1 MSNAKVRLS
10 LKEQELVLNADW
22 ILTKNAVIQKLY
34 TFFGALS
41 EQYQTQ
47 LQQCSGLAN
56 EAACAVAPKIS
67 RGENY
72 EGLPWVMLDYPRYF
86 SGNDVFAI
94 RSFFWWGNQVSITL
108 HLSGKFKT
116 FYSNAIQ
123 QYFHLRNGNP
133 HPTHEWYIGINLDDA
148 WQHHFRPENYRK
160 AAEMN
165 PAMIPQLPYIKLA
178 KKIPL
183 DEWEDVDFFLQQTF
197 KEMLHLLTNDS
208 LGS

>member
-10 LKEQELVLNADW
+10 SKEQELVMNADW

-34 TFFGALS
+34 IYFGQLS
-41 EQYQTQ
+41 EQYQS
-47 LQQCSGLAN
+47 LIQQYPALAN
-56 EAACAVAPKIS
+56 EAACAAIPKIS

-86 SGNDVFAI
+86 NGDDVFAI

-108 HLSGKFKT
+108 QLSGKFKT

-133 HPTHEWYIGINLDDA
+133 HPTHEWFIGINLEDA
-148 WQHHFRPENYRK
+148 WQHHFRPENYRR
-160 AAEMN
+160 AAEVS
-165 PAMIPQLPYIKLA
+165 PALISQLPYIKLA

-183 DEWEDVDFFLQQTF
+183 DEWDDVDFFLQQTF
-197 KEMLHLLTNDS
+197 KEILHVLTNE
-208 LGS
+208 